1 MSILAGAAQISVGSA
16 GITIAIMEVVQYI
29 MVTARYLEDR
39 FLKPR
44 RERLQAE
51 ARAEVHEMWEAW
63 NRRRMDAEAKGESF
77 DEPPPKLDA

>member
-1 MSILAGAAQISVGSA
+1 
-16 GITIAIMEVVQYI
+16 MEVVQYI

-44 RERLQAE
+44 RERLRAE
-51 ARAEVHEMWEAW
+51 ALTEGRAEGRTEVQEIWEAW
-63 NRRRMDAEAKGESF
+63 NRRRMDAEAKEESF